1 MVLHAYVTAHIRPCQ
16 VLLLCNGS
24 YGHRQTQICRVAG
37 IPYVALDRPE
47 DRALELA
54 DVETLLTSDTFTAV
68 TVVHCETSSG
78 VLNPVEPIGRLVRR
92 LQPAAAFVVDAM
104 SAFGAVPLDLE
115 RAGVDYL
122 VSSANKCIEGVP
134 GFGFALCRL
143 KHLETTEGEEILVRV
158 LLVE

>member
-1 MVLHAYVTAHIRPCQ
+1 MYVTAHLCSGQ
-16 VLLLCNGS
+16 VLLLCNGA

-37 IPYVALDRPE
+37 IPYVSLERPE

-54 DVETLLTSDTFTAV
+54 DVETLLTSATFTAV

-92 LQPAAAFVVDAM
+92 LQPGAAFVVDSM

-143 KHLETTEGEEILVRV
+143 EHLKTTEGEEKLLRV
-158 LLVE
+158 TLVE